1 MAYFFPHFAS
11 NLIIFWSKLE
21 VKMIQRGD
29 PLFFFFILSNGKGTR
44 GTKGTPRDAYDP
56 YSRIAPPIPDHVQSK
71 SADLSDKPTN
81 TSLKK
86 NQSRIQKRAG
96 RRLSS
101 QIDETKPYS
110 KPNIC
115 SDDTE
120 APRKKP
126 VFYIAKWVDFE
137 HKYGF
142 GYTLSE
148 GHYGVNFNDEEKIVM
163 NANGVNF
170 VHIKQ
175 DLTEYHYSHQR
186 TDEWPNHDRS
196 AMKKITLMSHIIRY
210 MNKQLQH
217 AGGHRM
223 AAGDGYARIPNLSF
237 WKRIDTKRSSDS
249 VRQLTNSAPHFTETP
264 GSSKD
269 LQNYNNNNGPN
280 QERKRDQRHRLQK
293 QYNHRCSK
301 TSDHE

>member
-1 MAYFFPHFAS
+1 
-11 NLIIFWSKLE
+11 
-21 VKMIQRGD
+21 
-29 PLFFFFILSNGKGTR
+29 
-44 GTKGTPRDAYDP
+44 
-56 YSRIAPPIPDHVQSK
+56 
-71 SADLSDKPTN
+71 
-81 TSLKK
+81 
-86 NQSRIQKRAG
+86 
-96 RRLSS
+96 
-101 QIDETKPYS
+101 
-110 KPNIC
+110 
-115 SDDTE
+115 
-120 APRKKP
+120 
-126 VFYIAKWVDFE
+126 
-137 HKYGF
+137 
-142 GYTLSE
+142 
-148 GHYGVNFNDEEKIVM
+148 M

-237 WKRIDTKRSSDS
+237 WKRIDTKRPSES

-269 LQNYNNNNGPN
+269 LQNYNNRDPLMQNPPIIDIKKRHQSAGEVSCFSFLLTNGTLQCNFSDSHVKVIICPLMEAVTFLN
-280 QERKRDQRHRLQK
+280 FTLQDGEELSHRTFCLEAIMK
-293 QYNHRCSK
+293 YGCRREIYDYLKLCFIAAKKVYEECRVKNTMKMR
-301 TSDHE
+301 